1 MLTRH
6 GVRGLR
12 AALVLGASGLVS
24 AAALTATGVTAVAA
38 APAGPAAQEVAGCA
52 AHIHG
57 VSHVVRLG
65 AVAHT
70 ATKRDCAAP
79 PGGDQANGTPP
90 LLFHGGPMM
99 GTRSTG
105 AVVLTPIYW
114 NPAGHPIDT
123 AYKNIINTYL
133 SDVAAESGTR
143 TNVYSTLTEYSGTNG
158 TIRYQ
163 IASGTPVNDT
173 NALPADRCQLNG
185 HDKSRIYADNTGYDS
200 CLDDNQIIAEM
211 E

>member
-52 AHIHG
+52 AHLHG

-105 AVVLTPIYW
+105 PVVVVPIYW
-114 NPAGHPIDT
+114 NPSGHPIDS
-123 AYKNIINTYL
+123 AYKNILNTYL
-133 SDVAAESGTR
+133 GDVAAASGTR

-158 TIRYQ
+158 TIRYTIQ
-163 IASGTPVNDT
+163 VTAPVSDT
-173 NALPADRCQLNG
+173 SPLPADGCKLVG
-185 HDKSRIYADNTGYDS
+185 KDKSGIY
-200 CLDDNQIIAEM
+200 
-211 E
+211 